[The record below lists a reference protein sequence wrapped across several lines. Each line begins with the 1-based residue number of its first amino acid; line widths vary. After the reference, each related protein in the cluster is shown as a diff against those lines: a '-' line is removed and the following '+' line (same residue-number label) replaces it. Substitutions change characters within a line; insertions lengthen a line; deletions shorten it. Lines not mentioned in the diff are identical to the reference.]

1 MACFTVSLAEGLI
14 AGGTAILLNVLS
26 KKEIQKRI
34 EQGES
39 KEEITTKTGEWSK
52 RFASLSYLT
61 LGGSALLAF
70 EHIWHGEVTFT
81 FPFLTAVSEGA
92 EATSVMLHE
101 IATTGVLMAVLCTL
115 TWGIITIVSILRK
128 RKMQKAK
135 LLEEN
140 K

>member
-14 AGGTAILLNVLS
+14 AGGAAMVLNVLS
-26 KKEIQKRI
+26 KKEIERRVAA
-34 EQGES
+34 GEH

-52 RFASLSYLT
+52 RIAQLSYLT

-115 TWGIITIVSILRK
+115 TWGIITLVSILKKKKASK
-128 RKMQKAK
+128 RVV
-135 LLEEN
+135 EES